1 MIFVK
6 NFNNNVALVKDQ
18 HKTEWIVIGN
28 GIGFG
33 KKVGDIVDDSKI
45 ERSFIAAKRDQ
56 SSLGNLN
63 DISAKTLKL
72 TDKVVKMVEPLLQ
85 HNFNSYQYLVLAD
98 HLEFALLR
106 AKKNIDFTDGTMLW
120 SLGKLFPKE
129 YDIAQKAVKL
139 IEKLTSIK
147 LSSGEVVF
155 ITYHFLNLRSDSAG
169 LHNTIK
175 ITKLIEQI
183 VEIVQYQYGMT
194 LDDDSFNFNRF
205 ITHLRSLMIQR
216 LQKTI
221 SEENNLDPAFLK
233 LMIAKYPKAY
243 DTALRI
249 GTLLQNQTGWSL
261 QPDEKVYLTLH
272 IWRVTN
278 RQKKQ

>member
-33 KKVGDIVDDSKI
+33 KKAGDIVDDSKI

-63 DISAKTLKL
+63 DISAKTLKI
-72 TDKVVKMVEPLLQ
+72 TDEVVKMVEPLLQ

-106 AKKNIDFTDGTMLW
+106 SKKNIDFTDGTMRW
-120 SLGKLFPKE
+120 SLKKLFPKE
-129 YDIAQKAVKL
+129 YDIAKKAVKL
-139 IEKLTSIK
+139 IEKLTNIK

-205 ITHLRSLMIQR
+205 VTHLRSFMIQR
-216 LQKTI
+216 LQKVI
-221 SEENNLDPAFLK
+221 KEENNLDPAFLK

-249 GTLLQNQTGWSL
+249 GTFLQNKTGWSL

-278 RQKKQ
+278 RQKKR